1 MSTIYL
7 FRHGITEGNKRRLYY
22 GSTDLPLIKE
32 GIAAIDTR
40 KRAKVYPFYYD
51 IKDYLF
57 VTTDLIRTEQ
67 TLFEI
72 YGEIEHKTDSR
83 LREFSFGDFE
93 MLSYEDL
100 KDREDYQ
107 AWITGDNWRNVCP
120 NGESG
125 EIMLERSLIAMKDY
139 IGKDCFIV
147 CHGGVIAGL
156 MLTWFPG
163 DETAEHFYAWQ
174 PNPCEGYKIEF
185 DENLKPV
192 KYEKIKLE

>member
-22 GSTDLPLIKE
+22 GSSDIPLIEE
-32 GIAAIDTR
+32 GIEAIKTR
-40 KRAKVYPFYYD
+40 REAGIYPDLSGFEV
-51 IKDYLF
+51 I
-57 VTTDLIRTEQ
+57 TTDLKRTEQ
-67 TLFEI
+67 TLFEM
-72 YGEIEHKTDSR
+72 YGREVPHETDPR
-83 LREFSFGDFE
+83 MREFSFGDFE
-93 MLSYEDL
+93 MKSYEQL

-125 EIMLERSLIAMKDY
+125 EIMLERSLVAMEDY
-139 IGKDCFIV
+139 IGKDCIIV

-174 PNPCEGYKIEF
+174 PKPSEGYRIDF
-185 DENLKPV
+185 DEELKPISY
-192 KYEKIKLE
+192 KKIALE

>member
-22 GSTDLPLIKE
+22 GSTDIPLIEE
-32 GIAAIDTR
+32 GIEAIRERREAGIYPDTEGF
-40 KRAKVYPFYYD
+40 K
-51 IKDYLF
+51 II
-57 VTTDLIRTEQ
+57 TTDLCRTEQ
-67 TLFEI
+67 TLFEM
-72 YGEIEHKTDSR
+72 YGREVPHATDPR
-83 LREFSFGDFE
+83 MREFSFGEFE
-93 MLSYEDL
+93 MKSYEEL

-107 AWITGDNWRNVCP
+107 AWITGDNWRNICP

-125 EIMLERSLIAMKDY
+125 EIMLNRSLEAMEDY
-139 IGKDCFIV
+139 IGTDCIIV

-174 PNPCEGYKIEF
+174 PKPSEGYRIDF
-185 DENLKPV
+185 DDELKPICY
-192 KYEKIKLE
+192 KKISLE

>member
-22 GSTDLPLIKE
+22 GSTDITLIEE
-32 GIAAIDTR
+32 GIDAIKTR
-40 KRAKVYPFYYD
+40 REAGIYPDLSGFKV
-51 IKDYLF
+51 I
-57 VTTDLIRTEQ
+57 TTNLKRTEQ
-67 TLFEI
+67 TLFEM
-72 YGEIEHKTDSR
+72 YGREVPHETDPR
-83 LREFSFGDFE
+83 MREFSFGEFE
-93 MLSYEDL
+93 MHSYEEL

-107 AWITGDNWRNVCP
+107 AWISGDNWRNICP

-125 EIMLERSLIAMKDY
+125 EIMLNRSLEAMKEY
-139 IGKDCFIV
+139 IGTDCIIV

-174 PNPCEGYKIEF
+174 PKPSEGYRIDF
-185 DENLKPV
+185 DDELIPV
-192 KYEKIKLE
+192 SYEKITLG

>member
-22 GSTDLPLIKE
+22 GSSDIPLIEE
-32 GIAAIDTR
+32 GIEAIKTR
-40 KRAKVYPFYYD
+40 REAGIYPDLSGFEV
-51 IKDYLF
+51 I
-57 VTTDLIRTEQ
+57 TTDLKRTEQ
-67 TLFEI
+67 TLFEM
-72 YGEIEHKTDSR
+72 YGREVPHLIDPR
-83 LREFSFGDFE
+83 MREFSFGDFE
-93 MLSYEDL
+93 MKSYEQL

-125 EIMLERSLIAMKDY
+125 EIMLELSLVAMEDY
-139 IGKDCFIV
+139 IGKDCIIV

-174 PNPCEGYKIEF
+174 PKPCEGYKIEF
-185 DENLKPV
+185 DDDLKPV
-192 KYEKIKLE
+192 KYEKIALE

>member
-22 GSTDLPLIKE
+22 GSSNIPLIEE
-32 GIAAIDTR
+32 GIEAIKTR
-40 KRAKVYPFYYD
+40 REAGIYPDLSGFEV
-51 IKDYLF
+51 I
-57 VTTDLIRTEQ
+57 TTDLKRTEQ
-67 TLFEI
+67 TLFEM
-72 YGEIEHKTDSR
+72 YGREVPHLIDPR
-83 LREFSFGDFE
+83 MREFSFGDFE
-93 MLSYEDL
+93 MKSYEQL

-125 EIMLERSLIAMKDY
+125 EIMLERSLVAMEDY
-139 IGKDCFIV
+139 IGKDCIIV

-174 PNPCEGYKIEF
+174 PKPSEGYRIDF
-185 DENLKPV
+185 DDELKPV
-192 KYEKIKLE
+192 SYKKIALE

>member
-22 GSTDLPLIKE
+22 GSTDIPLIEE
-32 GIAAIDTR
+32 GIEAIKTR
-40 KRAKVYPFYYD
+40 REAGIYPDLSDFEV
-51 IKDYLF
+51 I
-57 VTTDLIRTEQ
+57 TTDLKRTEQ
-67 TLFEI
+67 TLFEM
-72 YGEIEHKTDSR
+72 YGREVPHLIDPR
-83 LREFSFGDFE
+83 MREFSFGDFE
-93 MLSYEDL
+93 MKSYEQL

-107 AWITGDNWRNVCP
+107 TWITGDNWRNVCP

-125 EIMLERSLIAMKDY
+125 EIMLERSLVAMEDY
-139 IGKDCFIV
+139 IGKDCIIV

-174 PNPCEGYKIEF
+174 PKPSEGYRIDF
-185 DENLKPV
+185 DDELKPV
-192 KYEKIKLE
+192 FYKKIALE

>member
-22 GSTDLPLIKE
+22 GSSDIPLIEE
-32 GIAAIDTR
+32 GIEAIKTR
-40 KRAKVYPFYYD
+40 REAGIYPDLSGFKV
-51 IKDYLF
+51 I
-57 VTTDLIRTEQ
+57 TTNLKRTEQ
-67 TLFEI
+67 TLFEM
-72 YGEIEHKTDSR
+72 YGREVPHLIDPR
-83 LREFSFGDFE
+83 MREFSFGDFE
-93 MLSYEDL
+93 MKSYEQL

-107 AWITGDNWRNVCP
+107 AWISGDNWRNICP

-125 EIMLERSLIAMKDY
+125 EIMLNRSLEAMKEY
-139 IGKDCFIV
+139 IGTDCIIV

-174 PNPCEGYKIEF
+174 PKPSEGYRIDF
-185 DENLKPV
+185 DDELKPV
-192 KYEKIKLE
+192 SYEKITL

>member
-22 GSTDLPLIKE
+22 GSSDIPLIEE
-32 GIAAIDTR
+32 GIEAIKTR
-40 KRAKVYPFYYD
+40 REAGIYPDLSGFEV
-51 IKDYLF
+51 I
-57 VTTDLIRTEQ
+57 TTDLKRTEQ
-67 TLFEI
+67 TLFEM
-72 YGEIEHKTDSR
+72 YGREVPHLIDPR
-83 LREFSFGDFE
+83 MREFSFGDFE
-93 MLSYEDL
+93 MKSYEQL

-107 AWITGDNWRNVCP
+107 AWITGDNWRNICP

-125 EIMLERSLIAMKDY
+125 EIMLERSLVAMEDY
-139 IGKDCFIV
+139 IGKDCIIV

-174 PNPCEGYKIEF
+174 PKPSEGYRIDF
-185 DENLKPV
+185 DDELKPV
-192 KYEKIKLE
+192 SYKKIALE

>member
-22 GSTDLPLIKE
+22 GNTDIPVIEE
-32 GIAAIDTR
+32 GIEAIKTR
-40 KRAKVYPFYYD
+40 REAGIYPDLNGFKV
-51 IKDYLF
+51 I
-57 VTTDLIRTEQ
+57 TTDLKRTEQ
-67 TLFEI
+67 TLFEM
-72 YGEIEHKTDSR
+72 YGREVDHEIDPR
-83 LREFSFGDFE
+83 MREFSFGDFE
-93 MLSYEDL
+93 MKSYEQL

-125 EIMLERSLIAMKDY
+125 EIMLERSLIAMEDY
-139 IGKDCFIV
+139 IGKDCIIV

-174 PNPCEGYKIEF
+174 PKPSEGYRIDF
-185 DENLKPV
+185 DDELKPV
-192 KYEKIKLE
+192 SYKKIALE

>member
-22 GSTDLPLIKE
+22 GSTDIPLIKE
-32 GIAAIDTR
+32 GIEAIR
-40 KRAKVYPFYYD
+40 ERREAGIYPETEGFK
-51 IKDYLF
+51 I
-57 VTTDLIRTEQ
+57 VTTDLCRTEQ
-67 TLFEI
+67 TLFEM
-72 YGEIEHKTDSR
+72 YGREVPHKTDPR
-83 LREFSFGDFE
+83 MREFSFGEFE
-93 MLSYEDL
+93 MKSYEEL

-107 AWITGDNWRNVCP
+107 AWITGDNWRNICP

-125 EIMLERSLIAMKDY
+125 EIMLNRSLEAMADY
-139 IGKDCFIV
+139 IGTDCIIV

-174 PNPCEGYKIEF
+174 PKPSEGYKIIF
-185 DENLKPV
+185 NDDKKPV
-192 KYEKIKLE
+192 SYEKITLG

>member
-22 GSTDLPLIKE
+22 GSSDIPLIEE
-32 GIAAIDTR
+32 GIEAIKTR
-40 KRAKVYPFYYD
+40 REAGIYPDLSGFEV
-51 IKDYLF
+51 I
-57 VTTDLIRTEQ
+57 TTDLKRTEQ
-67 TLFEI
+67 TLFEM
-72 YGEIEHKTDSR
+72 YGREVPHETDPR
-83 LREFSFGDFE
+83 MREFSFGDFE
-93 MLSYEDL
+93 MKSYEQL

-107 AWITGDNWRNVCP
+107 AWITGDNWRKICP

-125 EIMLERSLIAMKDY
+125 EIMLERSLVAMEDY
-139 IGKDCFIV
+139 IGKDCISV

-174 PNPCEGYKIEF
+174 PKPSEGYRIDF
-185 DENLKPV
+185 DEELKPISY
-192 KYEKIKLE
+192 KKIALE

>member
-22 GSTDLPLIKE
+22 GSTDIPLIEE
-32 GIAAIDTR
+32 GIEAIR
-40 KRAKVYPFYYD
+40 ERREAGIYPDSEGFK
-51 IKDYLF
+51 II
-57 VTTDLIRTEQ
+57 TTDLCRTEQ
-67 TLFEI
+67 TLFEM
-72 YGEIEHKTDSR
+72 YGREVPHETDPR
-83 LREFSFGDFE
+83 MREFSFGEFE
-93 MLSYEDL
+93 MHSYEEL

-107 AWITGDNWRNVCP
+107 AWITGDNWRNICP

-125 EIMLERSLIAMKDY
+125 EIMLNRSLVAMKDY
-139 IGKDCFIV
+139 LGTDCIIV

-174 PNPCEGYKIEF
+174 PKPSEGYRIDF
-185 DENLKPV
+185 DDELKPISY
-192 KYEKIKLE
+192 KKIALE

>member
-22 GSTDLPLIKE
+22 GSSDIPLIEE
-32 GIAAIDTR
+32 GIEAIKTR
-40 KRAKVYPFYYD
+40 REAGIYPDLSGFEV
-51 IKDYLF
+51 I
-57 VTTDLIRTEQ
+57 TTDLKRTEQ
-67 TLFEI
+67 TLFEM
-72 YGEIEHKTDSR
+72 YGREVPHLIDPR
-83 LREFSFGDFE
+83 MREFSFGDFE
-93 MLSYEDL
+93 MKGYEQL

-125 EIMLERSLIAMKDY
+125 EIMLERSLVAMEDY
-139 IGKDCFIV
+139 IGKDCIIV

-174 PNPCEGYKIEF
+174 PKPSEGYRIDF
-185 DENLKPV
+185 DDELKPV
-192 KYEKIKLE
+192 SYKKIALE

>member
-22 GSTDLPLIKE
+22 GSTDIPLIAE
-32 GIAAIDTR
+32 GIEAIR
-40 KRAKVYPFYYD
+40 ERREAGIYPETEGFK
-51 IKDYLF
+51 II
-57 VTTDLIRTEQ
+57 TTDLCRTEQ
-67 TLFEI
+67 TLFEM
-72 YGEIEHKTDSR
+72 YGREVPHKTDPR
-83 LREFSFGDFE
+83 MREFSFGDFE
-93 MLSYEDL
+93 MKGYEQL

-107 AWITGDNWRNVCP
+107 AWITGDNWRNICP

-125 EIMLERSLIAMKDY
+125 EIMLNRSLEAMEDY
-139 IGKDCFIV
+139 IGTDCIIV

-174 PNPCEGYKIEF
+174 PKPSEGYKIIF
-185 DENLKPV
+185 NDDKKPV
-192 KYEKIKLE
+192 SYEKITLG

>member
-22 GSTDLPLIKE
+22 GSSDIPLIEE
-32 GIAAIDTR
+32 GIEAIR
-40 KRAKVYPFYYD
+40 ERREAGIYPDLSGFEV
-51 IKDYLF
+51 I
-57 VTTDLIRTEQ
+57 TTNLKRTEQ
-67 TLFEI
+67 TLFEM
-72 YGEIEHKTDSR
+72 YGREVEHEIDPR
-83 LREFSFGDFE
+83 MREFSFGDFE
-93 MLSYEDL
+93 MKSYEQL

-125 EIMLERSLIAMKDY
+125 EIMLERSLVAMEDY
-139 IGKDCFIV
+139 IGKDCIIV

-174 PNPCEGYKIEF
+174 PKPSEGYRIDF
-185 DENLKPV
+185 DDKLKPV
-192 KYEKIKLE
+192 SYKKIALE

>member
-22 GSTDLPLIKE
+22 GSSDIPLIEE
-32 GIAAIDTR
+32 GIEAIKTR
-40 KRAKVYPFYYD
+40 RKAGIYPDLSGFEV
-51 IKDYLF
+51 I
-57 VTTDLIRTEQ
+57 TTDLKRTEQ
-67 TLFEI
+67 TLFEM
-72 YGEIEHKTDSR
+72 YGREVPHETDPR
-83 LREFSFGDFE
+83 MREFSFGDFE
-93 MLSYEDL
+93 MKSYEQL

-125 EIMLERSLIAMKDY
+125 EIMLERSLAAMEDY
-139 IGKDCFIV
+139 IGKDCIIV

-174 PNPCEGYKIEF
+174 PKPSEGYRIDF
-185 DENLKPV
+185 DDELKPV
-192 KYEKIKLE
+192 SYKKIALE

>member
-22 GSTDLPLIKE
+22 GSTDIPLIEE
-32 GIAAIDTR
+32 GIEAIR
-40 KRAKVYPFYYD
+40 ERREAGIYPETEGFK
-51 IKDYLF
+51 II
-57 VTTDLIRTEQ
+57 TTDLCRTEQ
-67 TLFEI
+67 TLFEM
-72 YGEIEHKTDSR
+72 YGREVPHKTDPR
-83 LREFSFGDFE
+83 MREFSFGDFE
-93 MLSYEDL
+93 MKGYEQL

-107 AWITGDNWRNVCP
+107 AWITGDNWRNICP

-125 EIMLERSLIAMKDY
+125 EIMLNRSLEAMEDY
-139 IGKDCFIV
+139 IGTDCIIV

-174 PNPCEGYKIEF
+174 PKPSEGYRIDF
-185 DENLKPV
+185 DDELKPV
-192 KYEKIKLE
+192 FYKKITLE

>member
-22 GSTDLPLIKE
+22 GSTDIPLIEE
-32 GIAAIDTR
+32 GIEAIHERREAELYPNPDGF
-40 KRAKVYPFYYD
+40 KV
-51 IKDYLF
+51 
-57 VTTDLIRTEQ
+57 VTTDLCRTEQ
-67 TLFEI
+67 TLFEM
-72 YGEIEHKTDSR
+72 YGKEIEHSIDPR
-83 LREFSFGDFE
+83 MREFSFGDFE
-93 MLSYEDL
+93 MKSYEEL

-107 AWITGDNWRNVCP
+107 GWITGDNWRNICP

-125 EIMLERSLIAMKDY
+125 EIMLSRSLEAMEEY
-139 IGKDCFIV
+139 IGTDCIIV

-174 PNPCEGYKIEF
+174 PKPCEGYKIIF
-185 DENLKPV
+185 DDNKNPV
-192 KYEKIKLE
+192 SYEKIELK

>member
-1 MSTIYL
+1 MSAIYL

-22 GSTDLPLIKE
+22 GSSDIPLIEE
-32 GIAAIDTR
+32 GIEAIKTR
-40 KRAKVYPFYYD
+40 REAGIYPDLSGFEV
-51 IKDYLF
+51 I
-57 VTTDLIRTEQ
+57 TTDLKRTEQ
-67 TLFEI
+67 TLFEM
-72 YGEIEHKTDSR
+72 YGREVPHLIDPR
-83 LREFSFGDFE
+83 MREFSFGDFE
-93 MLSYEDL
+93 MKSYEQL

-125 EIMLERSLIAMKDY
+125 EIMLERSLVAMEDY
-139 IGKDCFIV
+139 IGKDCIIV

-174 PNPCEGYKIEF
+174 PKPSEGYRIDF
-185 DENLKPV
+185 DDELKPV
-192 KYEKIKLE
+192 SYKKIALE

>member
-22 GSTDLPLIKE
+22 GSTDIPLIEE
-32 GIAAIDTR
+32 GIEAIKTR
-40 KRAKVYPFYYD
+40 KEAGIYPDTNGF
-51 IKDYLF
+51 LV

-67 TLFEI
+67 TLFEM
-72 YGEIEHKTDSR
+72 YGREVEHKIDPR
-83 LREFSFGDFE
+83 MREFSFGDFE
-93 MLSYEDL
+93 MKSYEQL

-125 EIMLERSLIAMKDY
+125 EIMLERSLVAMEDY
-139 IGKDCFIV
+139 IGKDCIIV

-174 PNPCEGYKIEF
+174 PKPSEGYRIDF
-185 DENLKPV
+185 DNELKPASY
-192 KYEKIKLE
+192 KKIALE

>member
-22 GSTDLPLIKE
+22 GSTDIPLIEE
-32 GIAAIDTR
+32 GIEAIR
-40 KRAKVYPFYYD
+40 ERREAGIYPDSEGFK
-51 IKDYLF
+51 II
-57 VTTDLIRTEQ
+57 TTDLCRTEQ
-67 TLFEI
+67 TLFEM
-72 YGEIEHKTDSR
+72 YGREVSHETDPR
-83 LREFSFGDFE
+83 MREFSFGEFE
-93 MLSYEDL
+93 MHSYEEL

-107 AWITGDNWRNVCP
+107 AWITGDNWRNICP

-125 EIMLERSLIAMKDY
+125 EIMLNRSLDAMKDY
-139 IGKDCFIV
+139 LGTDCIIV

-174 PNPCEGYKIEF
+174 PKPSEGYRIDF
-185 DENLKPV
+185 DDELKPISY
-192 KYEKIKLE
+192 KKIALE

>member
-22 GSTDLPLIKE
+22 GSTDIPLIEE
-32 GIAAIDTR
+32 GIEAIRERR
-40 KRAKVYPFYYD
+40 KAGIYPETEGFK
-51 IKDYLF
+51 II
-57 VTTDLIRTEQ
+57 TTDLCRTEQ
-67 TLFEI
+67 TLFEM
-72 YGEIEHKTDSR
+72 YGREVPHKTDPR
-83 LREFSFGDFE
+83 MREFSFGDFE
-93 MLSYEDL
+93 MKSYDEL

-107 AWITGDNWRNVCP
+107 AWITGDNWRNICP

-125 EIMLERSLIAMKDY
+125 EIMLNRSLEAMEDY
-139 IGKDCFIV
+139 IGTDCIIV

-174 PNPCEGYKIEF
+174 PKPSEGYRIDF
-185 DENLKPV
+185 DDELKPV
-192 KYEKIKLE
+192 FYKKITLE

>member
-22 GSTDLPLIKE
+22 GSSDIPLIEE
-32 GIAAIDTR
+32 GIEAIKTR
-40 KRAKVYPFYYD
+40 REAGIYPDLSGFEV
-51 IKDYLF
+51 I
-57 VTTDLIRTEQ
+57 TTNLKRTEQ
-67 TLFEI
+67 TLFEM
-72 YGEIEHKTDSR
+72 YGREVEHEIDPR
-83 LREFSFGDFE
+83 MREFSFGDFE
-93 MLSYEDL
+93 MKSYEQL

-125 EIMLERSLIAMKDY
+125 EIMLERSLVAMEDY
-139 IGKDCFIV
+139 IGKDCIIV

-174 PNPCEGYKIEF
+174 PKPSEGYRIDF
-185 DENLKPV
+185 DDELKPV
-192 KYEKIKLE
+192 SYKKIALE